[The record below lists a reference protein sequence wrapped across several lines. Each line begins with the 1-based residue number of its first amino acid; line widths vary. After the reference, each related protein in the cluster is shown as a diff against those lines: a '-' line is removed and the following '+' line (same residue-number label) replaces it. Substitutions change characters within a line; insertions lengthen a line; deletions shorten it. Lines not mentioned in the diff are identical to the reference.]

1 MKTGTSF
8 TAKDEKTLEALIAS
22 NNPNAEAVKAALDK
36 HKEEQKALTVQ
47 RMLNTLRS
55 VDRVLDAN
63 VSRLRDLRKLENQQK
78 AKVLALNAAKEAF
91 MKDGDLEALEKTIES
106 LSF

>member
-1 MKTGTSF
+1 M
-8 TAKDEKTLEALIAS
+8 
-22 NNPNAEAVKAALDK
+22 DK

-47 RMLNTLRS
+47 RMLNTLRI